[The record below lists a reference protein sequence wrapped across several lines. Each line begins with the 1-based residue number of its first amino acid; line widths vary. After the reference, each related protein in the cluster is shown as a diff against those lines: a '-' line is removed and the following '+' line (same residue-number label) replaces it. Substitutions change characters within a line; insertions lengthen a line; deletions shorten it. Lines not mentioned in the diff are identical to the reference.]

1 MASSSLIRI
10 CFMSDVVEI
19 YICMP
24 GQALKE
30 GRVEVSHS
38 IPDKHAAESDAL
50 SRIKINPK
58 IHKIAYYRINDAG
71 DFRIFYSYT
80 NKDVA
85 PDKPKASPKTRSPS
99 KPKKAPKPTWWQ
111 KLLGI
116 KP

>member
-1 MASSSLIRI
+1 
-10 CFMSDVVEI
+10 MSDVVEI
-19 YICMP
+19 YICLP

-50 SRIKINPK
+50 SRVKINPK
-58 IHKIAYYRINDAG
+58 IHKIAYYRINDSG

-80 NKDVA
+80 NKDA
-85 PDKPKASPKTRSPS
+85 ALEKPNGDVKTRKPS
-99 KPKKAPKPTWWQ
+99 KRKKAPKPNWWQ

-116 KP
+116 QPKAKKKISKKKR